1 MLNESNSI
9 VLKKIL
15 YPLFFGLTWGML
27 TYTLDVYNADF
38 FLILYSIIAVGTF
51 LYSIWNIW
59 HMLEKKVKLKVLTY
73 ISFFTVIFHGSTA
86 VINFYFQGIIATVYG
101 IYLLVLF
108 WKMLTKKHSK
118 NVANLA

>member
-1 MLNESNSI
+1 MLNESDSI

-27 TYTLDVYNADF
+27 IYTLDIYNADF
-38 FLILYSIIAVGTF
+38 LLILYSIIAVGTF
-51 LYSIWNIW
+51 LYSIWNLW

-73 ISFFTVIFHGSTA
+73 ISLFTVIFHGSTA

-108 WKMLTKKHSK
+108 WKMLTKKNSK
-118 NVANLA
+118 V